1 MPFKSL
7 KQKKLIMAAAHN
19 PDFAKKVGFEQSA
32 AQKFINDSQSK
43 SPKQP
48 KDDFSDDS
56 SPKRKKFSR
65 IKSLMS

>member
-32 AQKFINDSQSK
+32 AQKFVDDSQSESTK
-43 SPKQP
+43 SLKS
-48 KDDFSDDS
+48 DFSDDS
-56 SPKRKKFSR
+56 SPKRKKFSK